1 MSFRRELD
9 DFGAFYERN
18 YQTAYRTSFGIVG
31 DAAVAA
37 DLTQDAFYKAYK
49 TRASFRGDSP
59 ARSWLLRIVVNGA
72 ISVRRRPRV
81 GILDLTSEPEDTGLG
96 HAERLE
102 LSMAMECLSNRQRA
116 ALVLRYYHGFD
127 YDSIAEL
134 MGTNSGTVGSLLNRA
149 VAALRKE
156 LSPDRDPVVGNV
168 DGKGVTDVG

>member
-1 MSFRRELD
+1 MH
-9 DFGAFYERN
+9 
-18 YQTAYRTSFGIVG
+18 
-31 DAAVAA
+31 AAVAA

-127 YDSIAEL
+127 Y
-134 MGTNSGTVGSLLNRA
+134 
-149 VAALRKE
+149 AAMTIDGND
-156 LSPDRDPVVGNV
+156 PDRSRACHVAKASAGEAARRILK
-168 DGKGVTDVG
+168 DGAQTPWRGGKAQLHEGGIRVPLIIRWPAAIAPGSRPRSVETLW